1 MREPKPRR
9 SGTAAAPSRTT
20 ASNPLYA
27 PQREKAGAATF
38 DRFNFQYDWAL
49 YEFLERHKHNQAS
62 IVFVEFHED
71 VVFSSSLDADEARF
85 VFCQVKTGASAN
97 FNKKSLVKRIK
108 QKPSVLGKMF
118 TSIGSKEIDA
128 RVDKVR
134 LVATGGFKLELAEKG
149 FSLEEIPW
157 DALTPE
163 TASEIGE
170 ALAAELG
177 ADCALEKL
185 HFHKPQL
192 GELQHRRTVIGL
204 IADLI
209 SERVP
214 DEGGN
219 CQALYLV
226 LQDELRRKGVVTW
239 DYSDWESLVRDKGLT
254 GQRVEALFEQF
265 ASSATVDEL
274 LSDFDYA
281 TAQLQYESRERR
293 KIRQSARTYVLN
305 TLDGGSLSHLQVR
318 ASISKHLSAGFPL
331 RLTSELLTELVAACP
346 AVAREHLVDESS
358 LAAAY
363 IIEYLRA

>member
-1 MREPKPRR
+1 M
-9 SGTAAAPSRTT
+9 
-20 ASNPLYA
+20 

-49 YEFLERHKHNQAS
+49 YEFLEQYKEDRAS

-71 VVFSSSLDADEARF
+71 VVFSSSLDAAEARF
-85 VFCQVKTGASAN
+85 VFCQVKAGASAN
-97 FNKKSLVKRIK
+97 FNKKSLVKRVK

-118 TSIGSKEIDA
+118 TSVGDKRIAE

-149 FSLEEIPW
+149 FQLEEIPW

-163 TASEIGE
+163 TANEIGA

-177 ADCALEKL
+177 TDCALEKL
-185 HFHKPQL
+185 HFHKPRL
-192 GELQHRRTVIGL
+192 AELQHRRTVIGL

-214 DEGGN
+214 NEGGN
-219 CQALYLV
+219 CQAIYLA

-239 DYSDWESLVRDKGLT
+239 DYSDWESLVRNKGLT
-254 GQRVEALFEQF
+254 GQRVDALFEQF
-265 ASSATVDEL
+265 ASSDTAEEL

-281 TAQLQYESRERR
+281 TADLQFEPRERR
-293 KIRQSARTYVLN
+293 KLRHAAQTYVLN
-305 TLDGGSLSHLQVR
+305 TLDGGSLAHLQVR
-318 ASISKHLSAGFPL
+318 GSICRHLQSDFPL
-331 RLTSELLTELVAACP
+331 RLSVEHLTRLVDACP
-346 AVAREHLVDESS
+346 DVARGQLVDRTS
-358 LAAAY
+358 LTAAY